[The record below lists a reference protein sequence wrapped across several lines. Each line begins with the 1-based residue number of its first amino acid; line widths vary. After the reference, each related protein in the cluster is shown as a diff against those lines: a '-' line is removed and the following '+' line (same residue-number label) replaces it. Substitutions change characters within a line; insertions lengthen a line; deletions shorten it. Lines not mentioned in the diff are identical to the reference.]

1 MNGSNS
7 PQAIAV
13 GADGAIFKHGPG
25 MEEAIMRGYDYTQG
39 EYVGRFIQHDTKH
52 DWKSP
57 NHKEVETA
65 QLNASLGATYKS
77 IYNNQ
82 HLAYN
87 RQYSAAPPGVT
98 NSENIELLQL
108 IRLHPELQAAP
119 EPYFFLEAGFITR
132 EIPHLEYKESF
143 RDVGDGPKYIDRL
156 QQVPASDREYAQISY
171 SLQKLV
177 DKAYIPYE
185 DIWRT
190 IINPAEADITN
201 IRWAFQRARNL
212 DALKAI
218 QKITIKIDGK
228 TGNETIGQIE
238 NFTTASPY
246 HSENHTAKELMVL
259 FSTFLKRN
267 AVPITDVFMSVNN
280 YAEYSENTWTRT
292 GPNNLMPERPT
303 RGGIFPLPGLAGITA
318 IVDVEIPDNTIYAIN
333 KPNALRLG
341 EGPKLIRR
349 YEDNERDALAVKV
362 IDFNQHL
369 SVDAQ
374 IGTKLERNFAFVINV
389 V

>member
-1 MNGSNS
+1 MNGSNK
-7 PQAIAV
+7 PQAVAI
-13 GADGAIFKHGPG
+13 GADGAIFSHGPG
-25 MEEAIMRGYDYTQG
+25 MEDAIMRGADYTQG
-39 EYVGRFIQHDTKH
+39 EYVGRFIQKNTTHN
-52 DWKSP
+52 WKSQ

-65 QLNASLGATYKS
+65 QLNAALGATYKS

-82 HLAYN
+82 HLAYS

-119 EPYFFLEAGFITR
+119 EPYFFLEAAFITR

-156 QQVPASDREYAQISY
+156 QQVPASDRTYAQITY

-212 DALKAI
+212 DALEAI
-218 QKITIKIDGK
+218 QKINLDVDGAA
-228 TGNETIGQIE
+228 GNSDIGEIE
-238 NFTTASPY
+238 NFSTSSPY
-246 HSENHTAKELMVL
+246 HSENHTAKELMTL
-259 FSTFLKRN
+259 FSQFLKRN
-267 AVPITDVFMSVNN
+267 AVPITDLLMSVNT
-280 YAEYSENTWTRT
+280 YAEYTENTWTRT

-303 RGGIFPLPGLAGITA
+303 RGGIFPFPGLAGITA
-318 IVDVEIPDNTIYAIN
+318 IVDVEVPDDRIYAIN

-362 IDFNQHL
+362 IDFNEHL
-369 SVDAQ
+369 SVDDQ
-374 IGTKLERNFAFVINV
+374 IGNKLERNFAFLIHVT
-389 V
+389 